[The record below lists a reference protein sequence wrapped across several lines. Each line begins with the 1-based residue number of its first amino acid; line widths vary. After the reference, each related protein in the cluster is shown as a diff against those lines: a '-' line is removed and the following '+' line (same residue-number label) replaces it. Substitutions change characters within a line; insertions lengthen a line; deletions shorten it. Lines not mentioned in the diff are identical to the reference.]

1 MGVVAAGAAAGA
13 AYGGG
18 AGAAFF
24 GVGAVPGALI
34 GGAIGGTLAAF
45 PLFFGG
51 NRERQKEAIE
61 RGERVEMSE
70 GAAALTAIPQ
80 AALDSI
86 LTAFV
91 GAKFFAK
98 PGLDI
103 AGGLL
108 TRSVRGATK
117 GVVTE
122 IPTEVGQALLERAQ
136 AGLSITS
143 EEAMRE
149 YGEAAIA
156 AGILGGGIGGVSGAA
171 QRAKTP
177 EAEAEALL
185 QLPAPSAAELGNP
198 VTQTEPLQITKQSP
212 QLQITGPDD
221 LGIQLDAGTGQAT
234 TRDQRIETGEQGLA
248 GLVAENEKTK
258 AAAKRTTE
266 LVEQAKAELQNDGS
280 ITPATFRALKDSP
293 INQVKAELENTQYE
307 PLLSLLE
314 DSPVDR
320 RPLGAKPEEFTPPQ
334 GVQNKERLAKAVA
347 DAKSGLGA
355 VTGKQE
361 TEIKADLAREQTQDT
376 SAKLRRSAAD
386 QLDADTDSLIAEL
399 DRTGSDTRTQA
410 QTDLQEASALETVE
424 GQRDTGRAKL
434 LKLLREL
441 LPLRLLP
448 LRLLPLLS
456 LLRLL

>member
-1 MGVVAAGAAAGA
+1 MAVHTLNLKDGSTVNVEAPLDTPVSELLVRANRQKRFTTPEPTRRRDESLASRMAAFDKPPEEVVPTRDEDDGTALGRGISRGIDSLQQNLGSAVEGIGGILGLEGLEKYGADVALANEAELQEAERNATRRQDVEGISTGASYVGELVGESAPQMGIVAAGSAAGA
-13 AYGGG
+13 AYGGA

-24 GVGAVPGALI
+24 GIGAVPGALI

-177 EAEAEALL
+177 EV
-185 QLPAPSAAELGNP
+185 APE
-198 VTQTEPLQITKQSP
+198 TTPLQITDQTSASGP
-212 QLQITGPDD
+212 EIEITPS
-221 LGIQLDAGTGQAT
+221 GTAVT
-234 TRDQRIETGEQGLA
+234 TDQRVDADRVLGDMPALEVLANRGEPKPAVESGIASLVDPQKPTQETTQ
-248 GLVAENEKTK
+248 EKPK
-258 AAAKRTTE
+258 PAAA
-266 LVEQAKAELQNDGS
+266 V
-280 ITPATFRALKDSP
+280 
-293 INQVKAELENTQYE
+293 
-307 PLLSLLE
+307 
-314 DSPVDR
+314 
-320 RPLGAKPEEFTPPQ
+320 
-334 GVQNKERLAKAVA
+334 
-347 DAKSGLGA
+347 
-355 VTGKQE
+355 
-361 TEIKADLAREQTQDT
+361 
-376 SAKLRRSAAD
+376 
-386 QLDADTDSLIAEL
+386 
-399 DRTGSDTRTQA
+399 
-410 QTDLQEASALETVE
+410 
-424 GQRDTGRAKL
+424 
-434 LKLLREL
+434 
-441 LPLRLLP
+441 
-448 LRLLPLLS
+448 
-456 LLRLL
+456 